1 MRKNQRHALIKQ
13 IINNHQVGRQED
25 IVRILQEQ
33 GIQVTQATISRDIKE
48 LQLVKVATVDGRL
61 RYALPKT
68 DSSQIEQRFFNLLA
82 TALITIRVQ
91 DQLVY
96 IDLKPGNGPSVAA
109 TLKQVNYSFVFAVI
123 ADDDGVLVVCK
134 DNVRAV
140 QLRKRITKAI
150 AYT

>member
-1 MRKNQRHALIKQ
+1 M
-13 IINNHQVGRQED
+13 
-25 IVRILQEQ
+25 
-33 GIQVTQATISRDIKE
+33 
-48 LQLVKVATVDGRL
+48 DGRL

-82 TALITIRVQ
+82 TSLITIKAQ

-134 DNVRAV
+134 DNERAI